1 MTVYFIYHSSFLVET
16 EEAYLLFDYFKGD
29 IPVLDSRKPLFVFAS
44 HRHPDHFSEEIF
56 RLPAGEGRKVTYI
69 LSDDI
74 WKKRVPGDKKD
85 ETVFLGPGEKQS
97 FGVLEAETLKST
109 DEGVAFL
116 VTVGNHVIYH
126 AGDLNDWQWEGEPE
140 KVNRSY
146 REQYRSEIQKLRD
159 KKIELAFLPLDPRQE
174 RYFADGFDWFMKHV
188 SVEWVYPMHCWE
200 DETVTG
206 KLKELPCSREYA
218 DRIIVKS
225 PFKTD

>member
-56 RLPAGEGRKVTYI
+56 RLP
-69 LSDDI
+69 DDI

>member
-85 ETVFLGPGEKQS
+85 EAVFLGPGEKQS

-109 DEGVAFL
+109 DEGVD
-116 VTVGNHVIYH
+116 VYKRQHR
-126 AGDLNDWQWEGEPE
+126 DR
-140 KVNRSY
+140 RS
-146 REQYRSEIQKLRD
+146 LRYG
-159 KKIELAFLPLDPRQE
+159 LSGGQ
-174 RYFADGFDWFMKHV
+174 G
-188 SVEWVYPMHCWE
+188 
-200 DETVTG
+200 
-206 KLKELPCSREYA
+206 
-218 DRIIVKS
+218 
-225 PFKTD
+225 